1 MVSVVKWLYLV
12 ALIVWVGEVV
22 FFSFVTAPGL
32 FRAFPAPDA
41 GRAVG
46 AILPTYYL
54 LGAVCGAVLLL
65 TTVIL
70 AGSTTARLWW
80 SLNALVVAVMLAA
93 TVYAGLGIQP
103 RAAALRPQLH
113 EPSAAPTVKEEFDR
127 LHRQA
132 VTLNSVVLLG
142 GIVVTI
148 ITAASLRP

>member
-1 MVSVVKWLYLV
+1 MYAMAKWLYLI
-12 ALIVWVGEVV
+12 ALVVWVGEVA
-22 FFSFVTAPGL
+22 FFSFVTAPSL
-32 FRAFPAPDA
+32 FRTFPAPDA

-46 AILPTYYL
+46 AILPTYYV
-54 LGAVCGAVLLL
+54 LGSVCGAVLLL

-70 AGSTTARLWW
+70 LGSSAARLWW
-80 SLNALVVAVMLAA
+80 SINALVVAVMLAA
-93 TVYAGLGIQP
+93 TFYAGGRIQP

-113 EPSAAPTVKEEFDR
+113 EPTTSQAIKDDFDR

-132 VTLNSVVLLG
+132 VVLNSVVLLG